1 MEHKQINELEPNIR
15 ADKGLLINCSG
26 MLSAHELMT
35 AFYRIFINPD
45 HDYLFKS
52 KVVESKIISGGYKT
66 KIKNPVGEIESV
78 TSQWVIN
85 CGGLNSDIIARLVKD
100 NSELPF
106 ITFSKGC
113 YFKLNSNCRNKFK
126 HLVYPVPDKKNGGLG
141 IHLSYDKEGF
151 AKLGPDARW
160 IETLMSIH
168 IFWLKI
174 SLQKQ

>member
-1 MEHKQINELEPNIR
+1 
-15 ADKGLLINCSG
+15 

-168 IFWLKI
+168 IF
-174 SLQKQ
+174 